1 MKLQKEGFSDYIER
15 VDKIET
21 VIGNETSTTNTSGVS
36 GTSTETPVSNCK
48 ALDILNEIM
57 LIVETK
63 LDKQFETTQD
73 VLKTLTVRTN
83 DIETDQF
90 NDREMIKN
98 STLRVLRLETVID
111 SQTLSAELEDKLIH
125 LESDIN
131 KTQSDLKDNKI
142 KINVLEE
149 NITSVMLFSNDQLQ
163 RNSEMESKLTSIQDT
178 INNYNQTVETLKVKC
193 K

>member
-1 MKLQKEGFSDYIER
+1 MKLQKEGFLDHIER
-15 VDKIET
+15 VDRIET
-21 VIGNETSTTNTSGVS
+21 VIANQTSTTNTSGVA

-48 ALDILNEIM
+48 ALDILNETI

-98 STLRVLRLETVID
+98 NTLRVLRLETVID

-131 KTQSDLKDNKI
+131 KTRSDIKDNKV

-149 NITSVMLFSNDQLQ
+149 NNTSIMAFSNDQLQ
-163 RNSEMESKLTSIQDT
+163 RNKEMESKLTSIQDT
-178 INNYNQTVETLKVKC
+178 INNYNEAVETLKVKC

>member
-1 MKLQKEGFSDYIER
+1 MLFHSNQPNNIDDLQFALQEKEIGSIR
-15 VDKIET
+15 QVTGKALET
-21 VIGNETSTTNTSGVS
+21 LNET
-36 GTSTETPVSNCK
+36 
-48 ALDILNEIM
+48 I
-57 LIVETK
+57 LIVDTK

-90 NDREMIKN
+90 NDREIIKN
-98 STLRVLRLETVID
+98 NSLRVLRLETVID
-111 SQTLSAELEDKLIH
+111 SQTLSAELDDKFIN

-131 KTQSDLKDNKI
+131 KTQSDIKDDKV

-149 NITSVMLFSNDQLQ
+149 NITSVMAFSNDQLQ
-163 RNSEMESKLTSIQDT
+163 RNNEIESKFTSIQNT
-178 INNYNQTVETLKVKC
+178 INNNNETVETLKVKC

>member
-1 MKLQKEGFSDYIER
+1 MKLQKEGFFDYIER
-15 VDKIET
+15 VDRIET
-21 VIGNETSTTNTSGVS
+21 VIANEAATTNTSGVS

-48 ALDILNEIM
+48 ALNTLNKTI

-63 LDKQFETTQD
+63 LDNQFEATQD
-73 VLKTLTVRTN
+73 VLNALTVRMN

-98 STLRVLRLETVID
+98 NTLRVLRLETVID
-111 SQTLSAELEDKLIH
+111 SQTLSAELDDKLIH

-131 KTQSDLKDNKI
+131 KTQSDIKDNKV

-149 NITSVMLFSNDQLQ
+149 NITSVMTFTNDQLQ
-163 RNSEMESKLTSIQDT
+163 RNNEMESKLTLIQDT
-178 INNYNQTVETLKVKC
+178 INNYNETVETLKVKC